1 MASVTQTAGTD
12 AVQPK
17 TAGPL
22 PEFPWP
28 HSPDAER
35 AVLGESLL
43 IGVDCFR
50 TARAH
55 CEPADFF
62 LDAHR
67 EIFTAMDGLAQ
78 AGAAIDCLTVYE
90 RLAKSEALKSLGGLG
105 YLGTLKTSET
115 EATNVVHY
123 ARIVADK
130 ARMRQLMSVAAVLY
144 QRASIEDQTP
154 AEIVADGAKLL
165 AGIAASNGDRGFL
178 DLFDTPEEIET
189 ASPLTFAIKDF
200 LQKDAATVIAGLVGS
215 YKTFVSLSIAKALL
229 NESATLWDTFA
240 VLHKAESVVYLIPES
255 ARGPFRT
262 RLELMGLMPYVRNH
276 KLLVRTLNKGPILPL
291 QDARFLSGIRGAHV
305 FVDTGIRFM
314 AGSENEAGDAAR
326 GLSSDILA
334 MVANGAASVVV
345 LLHSP
350 KGFETQ
356 NFMTLENMVRGS
368 GELGAPFAT
377 GWGVRHLPGDIVH
390 VQNIKPR
397 DFEPRGPFQLAARPY
412 IDTTGDF
419 FLWKAPGDCG
429 TLVEEMPDTNRNAG
443 GGAPQVVR
451 EARSANLALLSGFLK
466 AEPDL
471 NSRQIVQ
478 KFRELQISVS
488 DSAIRKYRK
497 ELGV

>member
-1 MASVTQTAGTD
+1 MTHDGKSK
-12 AVQPK
+12 PK
-17 TAGPL
+17 AEPAGPL

-28 HSPDAER
+28 HQHDAEC
-35 AVLGESLL
+35 AVLGEILL
-43 IGVDCFR
+43 SGVCFSR
-50 TARAH
+50 ARAR
-55 CEPADFF
+55 CAPEDFF
-62 LDAHR
+62 QDVHR
-67 EIFTAMDGLAQ
+67 LIFAVMDKLARD
-78 AGAAIDCLTVYE
+78 GAAIDVVTVYE
-90 RLAKSEALKSLGGLG
+90 RLENSEILQSVGGLG
-105 YLGTLKTSET
+105 YLGTLKSLESDSR
-115 EATNVVHY
+115 NVEYY
-123 ARIVADK
+123 AEIVAEK
-130 ARMRQLMSVAAVLY
+130 ARLRNLMNTAAVLY
-144 QRASIEDQTP
+144 SRASAADQP
-154 AEIVADGAKLL
+154 SSEIIADGEKLL
-165 AGIAASNGDRGFL
+165 AGITASNGARGFL
-178 DLFDTPEEIET
+178 DLFDTPEEIAT
-189 ASPLTFAIKDF
+189 ATPLTFAIKDF

-215 YKTFVSLSIAKALL
+215 YKTFVSLSVAKGLL
-229 NESATLWDTFA
+229 NESETLWSTFA
-240 VLHKAESVVYLIPES
+240 IQHKAESVVYLIPES

-262 RLELMGLMPYVRNH
+262 RLELMGLMPYVHNRR
-276 KLLVRTLNKGPILPL
+276 LLVRTLNKGPVLAL

-326 GLSSDILA
+326 GLSADILA
-334 MVANGAASVVV
+334 MIASGAASVVV

-350 KGFETQ
+350 KSFETQ
-356 NFMTLENMVRGS
+356 NYMTLENMVRGS

-377 GWGVRHLPGDIVH
+377 GWGVRHLPGDVVH
-390 VQNIKPR
+390 IQNIKPR

-466 AEPDL
+466 AEPGL

>member
-1 MASVTQTAGTD
+1 MGIVSRPAGTD
-12 AVQPK
+12 AYQQK
-17 TAGPL
+17 IAAPL
-22 PEFPWP
+22 PEFTWP
-28 HSPDAER
+28 HNHDAER

-43 IGVDCFR
+43 LGIDCFR
-50 TARAH
+50 AARAH

-62 LDAHR
+62 FDAHR
-67 EIFTAMDGLAQ
+67 EIFAAMDALAE
-78 AGAAIDCLTVYE
+78 AGAAIDCLIVYE
-90 RLAKSEALKSLGGLG
+90 RLEKSEALKSLGGLA

-115 EATNVVHY
+115 EATNVIHY
-123 ARIVADK
+123 ARIVAEK
-130 ARMRQLMSVAAVLY
+130 ARMRQVMNVAAVLY
-144 QRASIEDQTP
+144 ARASAEDQTP
-154 AEIVADGAKLL
+154 AELVSDGEKLL
-165 AGIAASNGDRGFL
+165 AGIAASNGARGFV
-178 DLFDTPEEIET
+178 DLFDTPEEL
-189 ASPLTFAIKDF
+189 ASATPLTFAIKDF

-229 NESATLWDTFA
+229 NESETLWSTFP
-240 VLHKAESVVYLIPES
+240 VLHKAESVIYLIPES
-255 ARGPFRT
+255 ARGPFCT
-262 RLELMGLMPYVRNH
+262 RLELIGLMPYVHNH
-276 KLLVRTLNKGPILPL
+276 RLLVRTLNKGPVLAL
-291 QDARFLSGIRGAHV
+291 QDARFLGGIRGAHV

-326 GLSSDILA
+326 GLSADILA
-334 MVANGAASVVV
+334 MIANGAASVVV

-350 KGFETQ
+350 KSFETQ
-356 NFMTLENMVRGS
+356 NYMTLENMVRGS

-429 TLVEEMPDTNRNAG
+429 TLVEEMPDTNRNNG

-451 EARSANLALLSGFLK
+451 DARNANLALLSGFLK
-466 AEPDL
+466 GDPNL